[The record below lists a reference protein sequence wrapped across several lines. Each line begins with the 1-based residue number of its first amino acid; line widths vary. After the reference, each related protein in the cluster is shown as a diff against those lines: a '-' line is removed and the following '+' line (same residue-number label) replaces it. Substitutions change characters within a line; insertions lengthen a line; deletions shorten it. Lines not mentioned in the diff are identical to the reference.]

1 MLGLEQEQ
9 VDEQLL
15 EEGGMLL
22 ELVQVQVLE
31 LEQGLLQVQQGHG
44 QVQVILSLASLLFFW
59 LLVSDFEDRSLKTD
73 CLDWPSA
80 VSNMAASLFCNPPSR
95 AFWATTC
102 EGHKQKRSGNLSF
115 TMLYQHYI

>member
-31 LEQGLLQVQQGHG
+31 LEQGLLQVQPAHG
-44 QVQVILSLASLLFFW
+44 QVQVILSLASLFF
-59 LLVSDFEDRSLKTD
+59 FF
-73 CLDWPSA
+73 A
-80 VSNMAASLFCNPPSR
+80 FC
-95 AFWATTC
+95 F
-102 EGHKQKRSGNLSF
+102 
-115 TMLYQHYI
+115 

>member
-44 QVQVILSLASLLFFW
+44 QVQVILSLASLFFF
-59 LLVSDFEDRSLKTD
+59 L
-73 CLDWPSA
+73 
-80 VSNMAASLFCNPPSR
+80 
-95 AFWATTC
+95 AF
-102 EGHKQKRSGNLSF
+102 GF
-115 TMLYQHYI
+115 

>member
-31 LEQGLLQVQQGHG
+31 LGLLQVRPGHG
-44 QVQVILSLASLLFFW
+44 QVQVILSL
-59 LLVSDFEDRSLKTD
+59 T
-73 CLDWPSA
+73 
-80 VSNMAASLFCNPPSR
+80 SLF
-95 AFWATTC
+95 
-102 EGHKQKRSGNLSF
+102 SF
-115 TMLYQHYI
+115 LDFCF

>member
-31 LEQGLLQVQQGHG
+31 LEQGLLQVQPGHG
-44 QVQVILSLASLLFFW
+44 QVQVILSLASLLLYLAF
-59 LLVSDFEDRSLKTD
+59 
-73 CLDWPSA
+73 CL
-80 VSNMAASLFCNPPSR
+80 
-95 AFWATTC
+95 
-102 EGHKQKRSGNLSF
+102 
-115 TMLYQHYI
+115 

>member
-1 MLGLEQEQ
+1 MPGLEQEQ

-44 QVQVILSLASLLFFW
+44 QVQVILSLASLFFF
-59 LLVSDFEDRSLKTD
+59 L
-73 CLDWPSA
+73 
-80 VSNMAASLFCNPPSR
+80 
-95 AFWATTC
+95 AF
-102 EGHKQKRSGNLSF
+102 GF
-115 TMLYQHYI
+115 